1 MIKIFNHHGDDYQ
14 VFKMFDFS
22 FSKRKSRLPLFEQ
35 KCSKTEKKKL
45 LRITKKLFSLHV
57 WNLFV
62 NIIFNMSSSNS
73 FN

>member
-35 KCSKTEKKKL
+35 KCSKTEKK
-45 LRITKKLFSLHV
+45 TV
-57 WNLFV
+57 EN
-62 NIIFNMSSSNS
+62 N
-73 FN
+73 